1 VTERIDV
8 IRVII
13 GTLLCLAGV
22 VWILQGL
29 DVVHGSV
36 MSGRGGYTVLGAVV
50 LAVGAVTLVWAGRER
65 SAGE

>member
-1 VTERIDV
+1 M
-8 IRVII
+8 IRGII
-13 GTLLCLAGV
+13 GMLLCLAGA

-29 DVVHGSV
+29 DILHGSV

-50 LAVGAVTLVWAGRER
+50 LAVGAVMLVWAGRER